1 MKQDW
6 WLDEDYCI
14 QMTKIFQNEK
24 LNKKPNEQQDFK
36 KTLLKMVIKNIYLFA
51 FQSEESKINLLDEE
65 LIISVKIF
73 IP

>member
-1 MKQDW
+1 
-6 WLDEDYCI
+6 
-14 QMTKIFQNEK
+14 MTKIFQNEK